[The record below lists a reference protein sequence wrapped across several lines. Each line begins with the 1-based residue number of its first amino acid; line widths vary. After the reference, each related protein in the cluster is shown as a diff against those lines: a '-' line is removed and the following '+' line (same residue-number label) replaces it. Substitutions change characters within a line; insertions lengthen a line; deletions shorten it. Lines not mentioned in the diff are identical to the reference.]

1 MKRYRPHILVACV
14 VVLALLTGMRGIL
27 QDALTDLR
35 FRAFPRQAGGDIVLV
50 AIDSSSI
57 RVHQHAANG
66 QKKQS
71 DPVAWVVRAA
81 G

>member
-1 MKRYRPHILVACV
+1 VW
-14 VVLALLTGMRGIL
+14 GIL
-27 QDALTDLR
+27 AAVSKAYD
-35 FRAFPRQAGGDIVLV
+35 GDIQM
-50 AIDSSSI
+50 IDSSSI

-66 QKKQS
+66 QKKRR